1 MEIHG
6 THVTYTKQ
14 TWANG
19 VAGGTPISA
28 ARLTHMEEGIYAAH
42 LASGHVLESG
52 GVGVNAA
59 LAINAATLTNPTIVL
74 TGVHYYSTPILFGT
88 DDRNIVFAPG
98 AQLLKATTFTD
109 LYSIEITGERVK
121 FFNFYQ
127 DGQRATA
134 ANQTYGMVFAAG
146 ALDCEMHYSTVKSNK
161 FHGLQVDPG
170 ASLSL
175 YDCDIS
181 DNVHSPLAGYGVLN
195 YGIIRTYGD
204 CTFNNNGRTGIY
216 TDVSTSDWHIEGQ
229 ARTNGARGFD
239 LSGDKGTA
247 IIRAQDNGFIDVV
260 LDRTHACNVD
270 AESIDAGKTSAQDGI
285 AIELL
290 GSSGNTLRAKV
301 IRPRGFGIAIA
312 RRFEQPTRTV
322 VTDGGGETI
331 TFNAS
336 TAAIAAPGAGVIE
349 NEYLTWTGKSGS
361 DLTGITRG
369 QRGTAT
375 VAHPATRDLMV
386 IPSSALTADPG
397 AGGTTWA
404 VGSTAAFTSSG
415 FAWCQ
420 DEIVTY
426 TAKTATQ
433 LLNVR
438 RGQLNTTA
446 ATHAI
451 GQVVAPFLESHR
463 NTIVLDYDGYGS
475 PDGDPGIQ
483 ISGGSSYNDITA
495 VIRNALVPVSI
506 GEEPWPKN
514 NDHNIIR
521 LYAENCVYGGVI
533 ITGGNN
539 NYFPNPVLVDCW
551 NFDAAISTA
560 AFYFND
566 QRANLS
572 AYGFGTVNNNKVTDY
587 EIRTISAPA
596 PTNKFA
602 QLNTASGNTAETFL
616 TGTVVWDPPSV
627 ADNAATTTTFSIPGA
642 KVGDICT
649 AAFSTYVTAGA
660 FLVAHVFADDEV
672 VVALYNRS
680 GGALDLASGTVR
692 VVVHKFGA

>member
-1 MEIHG
+1 MS
-6 THVTYTKQ
+6 YTKQ
-14 TWANG
+14 AWLNG
-19 VAGGTPISA
+19 VVGATPISA
-28 ARLTHMEEGIYAAH
+28 ARLNYMEAGIEAANIS
-42 LASGHVLESG
+42 SGHPLPTG
-52 GVGVNAA
+52 GPGVNAA
-59 LAINAATLTNPTIVL
+59 LAINAAVLTNRTIIL
-74 TGVHYYSTPILFGT
+74 IGTHYYSTPILFGT
-88 DDRNIVFAPG
+88 ADTNVIFAPG
-98 AQLLKATTFTD
+98 ASLLKATTFTD
-109 LYSIEITGERVK
+109 NYSIEVTAPRVK
-121 FFNFYQ
+121 FFNFHQ
-127 DGQRATA
+127 DGQRLTA

-146 ALDCEMHYSTVKSNK
+146 ATDCEMHYSSVRSNK

-175 YDCDIS
+175 YDCDVS
-181 DNVHSPLAGYGVLN
+181 DNVHSALAGYGVLN

-204 CTFNNNGRTGIY
+204 CTFNDNGRTGLY

-247 IIRAQDNGFIDVV
+247 RIRAQDNGYIDVV
-260 LDRTHACNVD
+260 LDRTHACNID
-270 AESIDAGKTSAQDGI
+270 AESIDSGKTAAQDGI

-290 GSSGNTLRAKV
+290 GSSGNTVRAKV

-312 RRFEQPTRTV
+312 RRFEQPTHTV
-322 VTDGGGETI
+322 VTDGGGATI
-331 TFNAS
+331 TLNAS
-336 TAAIAAPGAGVIE
+336 TAAITAPGAGVIE

-361 DLTGITRG
+361 DLTGVTRG
-369 QRGTAT
+369 QRGTT
-375 VAHPATRDLMV
+375 GVAHAATRDLMV
-386 IPSSALTADPG
+386 LPSSALTADPG

-404 VGSTAAFTSSG
+404 VGSTAAFTPSG

-446 ATHAI
+446 AAHAI

-463 NTIVLDYDGYGS
+463 NTIFLDYDGFGT

-506 GEEPWPKN
+506 GEEPWPKT

-521 LYAENCVYGGVI
+521 LYAENCPYGGVI

-539 NYFPNPVLVDCW
+539 NYFPNPILVDCY

-560 AFYFND
+560 AFYFDN

-572 AYGFGTVNNNKVTDY
+572 AYGFGTVDNNKVTDY

-602 QLNTASGNTAETFL
+602 QLNTATGNTAETYL
-616 TGTVVWDPPSV
+616 TGTLVWNPPSV

-649 AAFSTYVTAGA
+649 VAFSTYVTAGA
-660 FLVAHVFADDEV
+660 FMIAHVFADNDV